1 MKKSPQILITPTRAD
16 DPEAVRLI
24 GELDAYL
31 TALYPPECNHLL
43 SVEELL
49 NPNVSFIIAKADGTT
64 AGCGALVNH
73 GDYGEIKRMY
83 VLPEFRGH
91 GISVKILKVLEEKAK
106 EQDIKIIR
114 LETGYQQF
122 EAIRLYGREGYK
134 RCGVFGGYADNLVSL
149 FFEKII

>member
-1 MKKSPQILITPTRAD
+1 VNKPSHISVAITRPD
-16 DPEAVRLI
+16 DPEAVGLI

-31 TALYPPECNHLL
+31 SSLYPPECNHLL

-49 NPNVSFIIAKADGTT
+49 NPNVSFVIAKANGTA

-83 VLPEFRGH
+83 VRPEFRGQ
-91 GISVKILKVLEEKAK
+91 GISVKILNALEEKAR
-106 EQDIKIIR
+106 EQGFKIIR
-114 LETGYQQF
+114 LETGFRQF

-134 RCGVFGGYADNLVSL
+134 RCGVFGEYADNMVSL
-149 FFEKII
+149 FFEKSI